1 MNVSFDDGGMQGALE
16 NLGRIDP
23 GRAVTA
29 SAFALA
35 KRAKQL
41 TPRGEGALAKRA
53 KQLTPRGESALVNS
67 IRTEVNGGTGTVGYL
82 AEYAPHVEYGHRQN
96 VGQYVPDL
104 GKRLKAK
111 YVEGQHFFRRAVT
124 ETKAD
129 LAKELRLALEEAEK

>member
-1 MNVSFDDGGMQGALE
+1 MNVSFDDGGMQRALD
-16 NLGRIDP
+16 NLGSIDP

-35 KRAKQL
+35 KRAKQI
-41 TPRGEGALAKRA
+41 TPRDEGALA
-53 KQLTPRGESALVNS
+53 NS

-129 LAKELRLALEEAEK
+129 LAKELRLALEEAER

>member
-1 MNVSFDDGGMQGALE
+1 MNVSFDDGGMKGALE

-41 TPRGEGALAKRA
+41 TPRGEG
-53 KQLTPRGESALVNS
+53 ALVNS

-129 LAKELRLALEEAEK
+129 LAKELRLALEEAER

>member
-41 TPRGEGALAKRA
+41 TPRGEG
-53 KQLTPRGESALVNS
+53 ALVNS

-111 YVEGQHFFRRAVT
+111 YVEGQHFFRRSVT
-124 ETKAD
+124 ETKSD

>member
-41 TPRGEGALAKRA
+41 TPRGDG
-53 KQLTPRGESALVNS
+53 ALVNS

>member
-41 TPRGEGALAKRA
+41 TPRGEG
-53 KQLTPRGESALVNS
+53 ALVNS

-111 YVEGQHFFRRAVT
+111 YVEGQHFFRRAVA

>member
-41 TPRGEGALAKRA
+41 TPRGV
-53 KQLTPRGESALVNS
+53 SALVNS
-67 IRTEVNGGTGTVGYL
+67 IRTEVNGCTGTVGYL
-82 AEYAPHVEYGHRQN
+82 AEHAPHVEYGHRQN

-111 YVEGQHFFRRAVT
+111 YGAGQHFFRRAGT

>member
-29 SAFALA
+29 SAF
-35 KRAKQL
+35 
-41 TPRGEGALAKRA
+41 ALAKRA